1 MKILMVLPRFNRRKW
16 DFLTGQAWNLAQRMT
31 AEGWAQAVIAA
42 GREESEPALEVVN
55 NVPVYRFAPAAGSWR
70 NFFQRRSD
78 LDRGEADLPGLEIF
92 LRKKEFDLVHIFAP
106 GRLCQKVCRIAG
118 ERGIRRVIF
127 CRSEYFRNRDEFL
140 QRDSESDAG
149 NAFHSYGN
157 ALKSAERIL
166 CGDHNL
172 RRMLAARLGDRQ
184 LVHWQAGVDGSFFS
198 KTSAVNFRKFYQLPE
213 KRKLILSVG
222 TVCESKNYELLLDTA
237 LMLRQRANNFHLVI
251 IGWTAQERYCNKLKR
266 RIREL
271 NLENTVTLIPG
282 LPPGDE
288 CFRAAFRT
296 ASLVLLPSR
305 YDVSAGAVLE
315 AWAAGVPVI
324 ASPAGSGGELLEDN
338 INGRVLKLSEIQ
350 QWVAACEEIL
360 NEKNRP
366 QMEKMRIAGLEKVR
380 SLNWTT
386 RLEKL
391 RTVYEEVIAERV

>member
-1 MKILMVLPRFNRRKW
+1 MVLPRFNRRKW
-16 DFLTGQAWNLAQRMT
+16 DFLTAQAWNLAQRMT

-42 GREESEPALEVVN
+42 GREESEAAMEVVN
-55 NVPVYRFAPAAGSWR
+55 NVPVYRFAPAAGSWM

-92 LRKKEFDLVHIFAP
+92 LRKKEFDLVHIFVP

-118 ERGIRRVIF
+118 ERGIRCVIF
-127 CRSEYFRNRDEFL
+127 CRSEYFRSRDEFL
-140 QRDSESDAG
+140 QCDSETAAG
-149 NAFHSYGN
+149 NALHSYGN
-157 ALKSAERIL
+157 ALRSAERIL

-172 RRMLAARLGDRQ
+172 RRLLAVRLGDRQ

-198 KTSAVNFRKFYQLPE
+198 KPSAVDFRKFYQLPGN
-213 KRKLILSVG
+213 RKMILSVG

-237 LMLRQRANNFHLVI
+237 LMLRQRTNNFHLVI
-251 IGWTAQERYCNKLKR
+251 IGWAAEERYLNKLKR
-266 RIREL
+266 RIKEL

-288 CFRAAFRT
+288 SFRAAFQT

-305 YDVSAGAVLE
+305 YDVSAAAVLE

-324 ASPAGSGGELLEDN
+324 VSPAGAGGELVEDYV
-338 INGRVLKLSEIQ
+338 NGRVLKLTEIQ
-350 QWVAACEEIL
+350 PWVAACEDIL

-380 SLNWTT
+380 SLNWTN

-391 RTVYEEVIAERV
+391 REVYEDVISKRI